1 VRHAALRNELKSRR
15 VIRHNGKE
23 LHELSIGSDVILT
36 LPRAPT
42 EDEIEAALAA
52 WADRRRGVAPIGR
65 EG

>member
-23 LHELSIGSDVILT
+23 VHELSVGSQVILT

-42 EDEIEAALAA
+42 EDEIEAALEA
-52 WADRRRGVAPIGR
+52 WDKKRRRTGVQT
-65 EG
+65 